1 MTFQK
6 RVAMVTVWGARA
18 KAVEKNGDFFLAI
31 EGTGRGRE
39 EQRLQ
44 ESGAQESL
52 RASMEGEA
60 RVTVGAGSMER
71 KGQGDMHFKGTVN
84 RFCLCL

>member
-1 MTFQK
+1 
-6 RVAMVTVWGARA
+6 MVTVWGVRA
-18 KAVEKNGDFFLAI
+18 NAVEKNGDFFLAI

-39 EQRLQ
+39 AQRPG
-44 ESGAQESL
+44 EPGAQESL
-52 RASMEGEA
+52 RASSEGEA
-60 RVTVGAGSMER
+60 SVTVVAGSMER